1 MVFVMR
7 KLDEGPQTLGAK
19 LRALRRGQAVSLDM
33 MEEGT
38 QIQRRYLVA
47 LERGQYHALPEPLYA
62 RNFIRAYARMLEADE
77 HYFLELYDEECGRCD
92 LVGPLQTPRQRLDR
106 VKLFVW
112 NRFVKFG
119 MLALVVVSF
128 LGYLTW
134 QMSAVIAAPSIVLL
148 TPTEAVMTHE
158 ASVHVA
164 GFVSEESTVYV
175 NGVQAVTDEDHQF
188 DVYVDLEPGLN
199 TITVEAERRYSR
211 RASEERIVVFDPND
225 TAVE

>member
-33 MEEGT
+33 MEEST

-47 LERGQYHALPEPLYA
+47 LERGHYHALPEPLYA
-62 RNFIRAYARMLEADE
+62 RNFIRAYARVLEADE
-77 HYFLELYDEECGRCD
+77 QYFLELYDEECGRCD

-119 MLALVVVSF
+119 LLSLVVLGF

-134 QMSAVIAAPSIVLL
+134 QMSAVIAAPTIVLL
-148 TPTEAVMTHE
+148 TPSGATMTHE
-158 ASVHVA
+158 ASVHVV

-175 NGVQAVTDEDHQF
+175 NGIQAVTDEDQQF
-188 DVYVDLEPGLN
+188 DVFVDLEPGLN
-199 TITVEAERRYSR
+199 TIVVEAERRYSR
-211 RASEERIVVFDPND
+211 RASEERIVVFDP
-225 TAVE
+225 VESSMN